1 MIDSLFIK
9 KMRIKAMKTSE
20 GYMPFMGHHTYYRT
34 VGERTD
40 KAPLIL
46 LHGGPGSTHNYF
58 EVLDRVAEEDG
69 RMLVMY
75 DQIGC
80 GNSYVD
86 GRPDLW
92 TAETWVNELI
102 ALRKHLGLDTCHLL
116 GQSWGGMLLL
126 TYICGYEHSGVKSG
140 ILSST
145 LPASWLW
152 GIEQARM
159 IKELPEEYQE
169 AIKTATETGDYSSDI
184 YQRAEE
190 EYMLRHAAGKPDPNG
205 PECLLRKK
213 RTGRESYVVGWG
225 PNEYTP
231 MGTLKDYD
239 VIDKLKDIKEP
250 CLVINGGNDLCTPY
264 IAKVMYD
271 NIPNSRWE
279 LFRECRH
286 MCFVEDNDHYVE
298 VLKEWLNEKD

>member
-1 MIDSLFIK
+1 
-9 KMRIKAMKTSE
+9 MKINE
-20 GYMPFMGHHTYYRT
+20 GYMPFMGYKTYYRT

-271 NIPNSRWE
+271 NIPNSRWK

>member
-1 MIDSLFIK
+1 
-9 KMRIKAMKTSE
+9 MKINE
-20 GYMPFMGHHTYYRT
+20 GYMPFMGYKTYYRT

-46 LHGGPGSTHNYF
+46 LHGGPGSTHNYC

>member
-1 MIDSLFIK
+1 
-9 KMRIKAMKTSE
+9 
-20 GYMPFMGHHTYYRT
+20 MGHHTYYRT

-92 TAETWVNELI
+92 TAETWENELI

-190 EYMLRHAAGKPDPNG
+190 EYMLRHAAGKPDPDG

>member
-1 MIDSLFIK
+1 
-9 KMRIKAMKTSE
+9 MKINE

-86 GRPDLW
+86 GRPELW
-92 TAETWVNELI
+92 KAETWVNELI

-126 TYICGYEHSGVKSG
+126 TYICGYEHSDVKSG

-190 EYMLRHAAGKPDPNG
+190 EYMLRHAAGKPDPDG

>member
-1 MIDSLFIK
+1 
-9 KMRIKAMKTSE
+9 MKISE

-190 EYMLRHAAGKPDPNG
+190 EYMLRHAAGKPDPDG

-298 VLKEWLNEKD
+298 VLKEWLNEND

>member
-1 MIDSLFIK
+1 
-9 KMRIKAMKTSE
+9 MKINE

-86 GRPDLW
+86 GRPELW
-92 TAETWVNELI
+92 KAETWVNELI

-126 TYICGYEHSGVKSG
+126 TYICGYEHSGVKSS

-190 EYMLRHAAGKPDPNG
+190 EYMLRHAAGKPDPDG

>member
-1 MIDSLFIK
+1 
-9 KMRIKAMKTSE
+9 MKISE

-86 GRPDLW
+86 GRPELW
-92 TAETWVNELI
+92 KAETWVNELI
-102 ALRKHLGLDTCHLL
+102 ALREHLGLDTCHLL

-190 EYMLRHAAGKPDPNG
+190 EYMLRHAAGKPNPDG

-264 IAKVMYD
+264 VAKVMYD

>member
-1 MIDSLFIK
+1 
-9 KMRIKAMKTSE
+9 MKINE

-86 GRPDLW
+86 GRPELW
-92 TAETWVNELI
+92 KAETWVNELI

-126 TYICGYEHSGVKSG
+126 TYICGYEHSDVKSG

-169 AIKTATETGDYSSDI
+169 AIKTATETGDYSNDI

-239 VIDKLKDIKEP
+239 VID
-250 CLVINGGNDLCTPY
+250 
-264 IAKVMYD
+264 
-271 NIPNSRWE
+271 
-279 LFRECRH
+279 
-286 MCFVEDNDHYVE
+286 
-298 VLKEWLNEKD
+298 

>member
-1 MIDSLFIK
+1 
-9 KMRIKAMKTSE
+9 MKINE

-86 GRPDLW
+86 GRPELW
-92 TAETWVNELI
+92 KAETWVNELI

-169 AIKTATETGDYSSDI
+169 AIKTATETGDYSNDI

-190 EYMLRHAAGKPDPNG
+190 EYMLRHAAGKPDPDG

>member
-1 MIDSLFIK
+1 
-9 KMRIKAMKTSE
+9 MKINE
-20 GYMPFMGHHTYYRT
+20 GYMPFMGYKTYYRT

-46 LHGGPGSTHNYF
+46 MHGGPGSTHNYF

-86 GRPDLW
+86 GRPELW

-140 ILSST
+140 VLSST

-169 AIKTATETGDYSSDI
+169 AIKTATETGDYSNDI

-190 EYMLRHAAGKPDPNG
+190 EYMLRHAAGKPDPDG

>member
-1 MIDSLFIK
+1 
-9 KMRIKAMKTSE
+9 MKISE

-126 TYICGYEHSGVKSG
+126 TYICGYEHSGVKSS

>member
-1 MIDSLFIK
+1 
-9 KMRIKAMKTSE
+9 MKISE

-86 GRPDLW
+86 GRPELW
-92 TAETWVNELI
+92 KAETWVNELI

>member
-1 MIDSLFIK
+1 
-9 KMRIKAMKTSE
+9 MKINE
-20 GYMPFMGHHTYYRT
+20 GYMPFMGYKTYYRT

-86 GRPDLW
+86 GRPELW

-140 ILSST
+140 VLSST

-169 AIKTATETGDYSSDI
+169 AIKTATETGDYSNDI

-190 EYMLRHAAGKPDPNG
+190 EYMLRHAAGKPDPDG

>member
-1 MIDSLFIK
+1 
-9 KMRIKAMKTSE
+9 MKINE
-20 GYMPFMGHHTYYRT
+20 GYMPFMGYKTYYRT

-86 GRPDLW
+86 GRPELW
-92 TAETWVNELI
+92 KAETWVNELI
-102 ALRKHLGLDTCHLL
+102 TLREHLGLDTCHLL

-190 EYMLRHAAGKPDPNG
+190 EYMLRHAAGKPDPDG

-264 IAKVMYD
+264 VAKVMYD

>member
-1 MIDSLFIK
+1 
-9 KMRIKAMKTSE
+9 MKINE
-20 GYMPFMGHHTYYRT
+20 GYMPFMGYKTYYRT

-190 EYMLRHAAGKPDPNG
+190 EYMLRHAAGKPDPDG

-264 IAKVMYD
+264 IAKMMYD

-298 VLKEWLNEKD
+298 VLKEWLNEND

>member
-1 MIDSLFIK
+1 
-9 KMRIKAMKTSE
+9 MKINE
-20 GYMPFMGHHTYYRT
+20 GYMPFMGYKTYYRT

-86 GRPDLW
+86 GRPELW
-92 TAETWVNELI
+92 TVETWVNELI

-190 EYMLRHAAGKPDPNG
+190 EYMLRHAAGKPDPDG

-298 VLKEWLNEKD
+298 VLKEWLNGKD

>member
-1 MIDSLFIK
+1 
-9 KMRIKAMKTSE
+9 MKISE

-46 LHGGPGSTHNYF
+46 MHGGPGSTHNYF

-86 GRPDLW
+86 GRPELW
-92 TAETWVNELI
+92 KAETWVNELI

-116 GQSWGGMLLL
+116 GQSWGGTLLL
-126 TYICGYEHSGVKSG
+126 TYICNYEHSGVKSG

-169 AIKTATETGDYSSDI
+169 AIKTATETGDYSNDI

-190 EYMLRHAAGKPDPNG
+190 EYMLRHAAGKPDPDG

>member
-1 MIDSLFIK
+1 
-9 KMRIKAMKTSE
+9 MKINE
-20 GYMPFMGHHTYYRT
+20 GYMPFMGYKTYYRT

-86 GRPDLW
+86 GRPELW

-190 EYMLRHAAGKPDPNG
+190 EYMLRHAAGKPDPDG

-286 MCFVEDNDHYVE
+286 MCFVEDNDHYVD

>member
-1 MIDSLFIK
+1 
-9 KMRIKAMKTSE
+9 MKISE

-40 KAPLIL
+40 KAPLVL

-86 GRPDLW
+86 GRPELW
-92 TAETWVNELI
+92 KAETWVNELI

-190 EYMLRHAAGKPDPNG
+190 EYMLRHAAGKPDPDG

>member
-1 MIDSLFIK
+1 
-9 KMRIKAMKTSE
+9 MKINE
-20 GYMPFMGHHTYYRT
+20 GYMPFMGYKTYYRT

-140 ILSST
+140 ILSNT

>member
-1 MIDSLFIK
+1 
-9 KMRIKAMKTSE
+9 
-20 GYMPFMGHHTYYRT
+20 
-34 VGERTD
+34 
-40 KAPLIL
+40 
-46 LHGGPGSTHNYF
+46 
-58 EVLDRVAEEDG
+58 
-69 RMLVMY
+69 MLVMY

-86 GRPDLW
+86 GRPELW

-102 ALRKHLGLDTCHLL
+102 TLREHLGLDTCHLL

-126 TYICGYEHSGVKSG
+126 TYICNYEHSGVKSG

-205 PECLLRKK
+205 PECLLREK

-286 MCFVEDNDHYVE
+286 MCFVEDNEHYVE
-298 VLKEWLNEKD
+298 VLKDWLNEKD

>member
-1 MIDSLFIK
+1 
-9 KMRIKAMKTSE
+9 MKINE
-20 GYMPFMGHHTYYRT
+20 GYMPFMGYKTYYRT

-86 GRPDLW
+86 GRPELW
-92 TAETWVNELI
+92 KAETWVNELI
-102 ALRKHLGLDTCHLL
+102 ALRKHLRLDTCHLL

-126 TYICGYEHSGVKSG
+126 IYICNYEHSGVKSG

-190 EYMLRHAAGKPDPNG
+190 EYMLRHAAGKHDPDG

-239 VIDKLKDIKEP
+239 VIDKLKDVKEP

>member
-1 MIDSLFIK
+1 
-9 KMRIKAMKTSE
+9 MKINE
-20 GYMPFMGHHTYYRT
+20 GYMPFMGYKTYYRT

-86 GRPDLW
+86 GRPELW

-102 ALRKHLGLDTCHLL
+102 TLREHLGLDTCHLL

-169 AIKTATETGDYSSDI
+169 AIKTATETGDYSNDI

-190 EYMLRHAAGKPDPNG
+190 EYMLRHAAGKPDPDG
-205 PECLLRKK
+205 PECLLREK
-213 RTGRESYVVGWG
+213 RAGRESYVVGWG

>member
-1 MIDSLFIK
+1 
-9 KMRIKAMKTSE
+9 MKINE
-20 GYMPFMGHHTYYRT
+20 GYMPFMGYKTYYRT

-102 ALRKHLGLDTCHLL
+102 TLREHLGLDTCHLL

-169 AIKTATETGDYSSDI
+169 AIKTATETGDYSNDI

-190 EYMLRHAAGKPDPNG
+190 EYMLRHAAGKPNPDG

-239 VIDKLKDIKEP
+239 VIDKLKDVKEP

>member
-1 MIDSLFIK
+1 
-9 KMRIKAMKTSE
+9 MKISE
-20 GYMPFMGHHTYYRT
+20 GYMPFMGQHTYYRT

-86 GRPDLW
+86 GRPELW
-92 TAETWVNELI
+92 KAETWVNELI

-126 TYICGYEHSGVKSG
+126 TYICNYEHSGVKSG

-190 EYMLRHAAGKPDPNG
+190 EYMLRHAAGKPDPDG

>member
-1 MIDSLFIK
+1 
-9 KMRIKAMKTSE
+9 MKINE
-20 GYMPFMGHHTYYRT
+20 GYMPFMGYKTYYRT

-69 RMLVMY
+69 RMY